1 MAASDVWDYIFGSY
15 VNAGVAAL
23 YITRRCYCDSKI
35 EWLRYE
41 ATIPPTTRRDTKEEG
56 RGGWRRRRT
65 KGDAIDALL
74 ALGDNIARYKRH
86 RPSRDAIEIANFS
99 QIFARALLGRV

>member
-41 ATIPPTTRRDTKEEG
+41 RSHDSAEKGHGKRGTRSM
-56 RGGWRRRRT
+56 
-65 KGDAIDALL
+65 LS
-74 ALGDNIARYKRH
+74 
-86 RPSRDAIEIANFS
+86 SRLEI
-99 QIFARALLGRV
+99 I